1 MSGAEK
7 SQTKVASGYPSGVNA
22 VLSDAFRKEIGD
34 QLDWATDG
42 DVAKRIWAADHT
54 LWKPDPEEITDRL
67 GWLGISEQ
75 MLALKGDLEA
85 FADDVR
91 SQGFTHCA
99 LLGMG
104 GSSLA
109 PEVMGNTL
117 GTSDGY
123 LELRVLDSTHPDVVS
138 SLVEE
143 LPLDKTLFLVSSKSG
158 GTLETLS
165 YYKFFHELT
174 GNASQFVAITDP
186 GTSLAKLAESEGFK
200 KTFVNAPDL
209 GGRYSAL
216 SFFGIVPA
224 ALMGADL
231 QGLLKSAETA
241 ATKSAL
247 DADGGRSIGLWL
259 GCAIGRLAL
268 MGRDKL
274 TFICS
279 DPFES
284 FGLWAEQLVAESSG
298 KEGKGIVPIADELLG
313 DPSVYGEDRVFAYLR
328 NVEAPDE
335 DADRK
340 LDALA
345 AAGHPVLTVP
355 FSESSDLGAQFFNWE
370 FAVAVACAVIGV
382 NAFNQ
387 PNVQEAKDL
396 TNKEIELF
404 LREGHLDD
412 VEETASEGNLSAF
425 GEEGGTVSDQ
435 LARLLGNVGASSYV
449 ATMAYVP
456 YGNEVDGALQKL
468 RTTLRETTKAATTV
482 GYGPRFLHS
491 TGQLHK
497 GGPSSGVFLQ
507 ITSDD
512 EEGISIPQAGYD
524 FATLIKAQS
533 AGDLKALQSRD
544 LPVLRVHIKGDVAS
558 GLQELTEKIKDVNVR

>member
-1 MSGAEK
+1 
-7 SQTKVASGYPSGVNA
+7 
-22 VLSDAFRKEIGD
+22 
-34 QLDWATDG
+34 
-42 DVAKRIWAADHT
+42 
-54 LWKPDPEEITDRL
+54 
-67 GWLGISEQ
+67 
-75 MLALKGDLEA
+75 
-85 FADDVR
+85 
-91 SQGFTHCA
+91 
-99 LLGMG
+99 
-104 GSSLA
+104 
-109 PEVMGNTL
+109 MGNTL

-138 SLVEE
+138 SLAEE

-165 YYKFFHELT
+165 YYKFFSELT
-174 GNASQFVAITDP
+174 GNASQFVAITDS

-200 KTFVNAPDL
+200 KTFVNAPDI

-216 SFFGIVPA
+216 TFFGMVPA

-231 QGLLKSAETA
+231 QGLLGSAETA
-241 ATKSAL
+241 ATNSASN
-247 DADGGRSIGLWL
+247 ADGGRSTGLWL

-279 DPFES
+279 EPLES
-284 FGLWAEQLVAESSG
+284 FGLWVEQLVAESSG
-298 KEGKGIVPIADELLG
+298 KEGKGIVPVADEPLG
-313 DPSVYGEDRVFAYLR
+313 DPSDYGEDRVFAYLR
-328 NVEAPDE
+328 NAKAPDE
-335 DADRK
+335 DTDRK

-355 FSESSDLGAQFFNWE
+355 FSEASDLGDQFFTWE

-396 TNKEIELF
+396 TNEEIELF
-404 LREGHLDD
+404 LREGRLDD
-412 VEETASEGNLSAF
+412 VEETATEGNLSAF
-425 GEEGGTVSDQ
+425 GEGGGTVSDQ
-435 LARLLGNVGASSYV
+435 LARLLGNAGAGSYV

-456 YGNEVDGALQKL
+456 YGGEVDAALQKL
-468 RTTLRETTKAATTV
+468 RTTLRKATKAATTV

-507 ITSDD
+507 ITSEG
-512 EEGISIPQAGYD
+512 EEGVSIPQAGYD

-544 LPVLRVHIKGDVAS
+544 LPVLRVHVKGDVAG
-558 GLQELTEKIKDVNVR
+558 GLQELTEIIKDMNVS